1 MDLQICAKNFR
12 LHDTDREEMERRL
25 QFALTRFDGR
35 IFQVTVGLADL
46 NGPRGGTDKQC
57 RLVVRLARSG
67 KVTIEETHA
76 NVSAAVA
83 LAADRA
89 GRAVARELRRRRAAR
104 HHRRSIARSSDS
116 WGRSNGSCADRR

>member
-1 MDLQICAKNFR
+1 MYLQIRAKNFR

-46 NGPRGGTDKQC
+46 NGPRGGVDKQC
-57 RLVVRLARSG
+57 RLVVKLASSG

-76 NVSAAVA
+76 SASAAVA
-83 LAADRA
+83 LAAERA
-89 GRAVARELRRRRAAR
+89 GRAVGRELKRRRAAR
-104 HHRRSIARSSDS
+104 HHRRSIARSPDS
-116 WGRSNGSCADRR
+116 WERPDGSCADHR